1 MYSEE
6 NSTLDLSLTRS
17 FTESELDRINALHFL
32 VIKEYINFYK
42 EFNKRNSLSDHE
54 LFFSLLCKKS
64 GNGSF
69 LDSIILLWF
78 AWEQISIN
86 PKIKTIIVEN
96 EELKTALID
105 NKKIFGDITI
115 LVRKAR
121 TYSDTYFFKL
131 LRGSFYIFNEWI
143 WSALFL
149 RKKTIQNNDIVI
161 LDTFVTPSSFNN
173 EDQFIDRYFPNY
185 SKYLSQTETSS
196 IVTSPILLGFRWPLE
211 YIRLWKK
218 INHSKKNFLLQ
229 NAFLTLSDSFKTL
242 KSSILLP
249 IKKFYFPSF
258 GPLNVESLAKFE
270 LFKDFCSPRF
280 MLSINTFTFYKK
292 LSYEK
297 LSIKGMV
304 GWHENQDIDKAINL
318 AFSKYHSA
326 SFTHGYRGYAP
337 AEFEYEKDILPCEVE
352 KGLIPQKIFV
362 VSNFFLEQTKMYCPD
377 LAVDLGPALRF
388 QHLFDILED
397 GDGQPSFTNNQP
409 DEKLDILVSL
419 PINLKQSI
427 YILQLFKGLS
437 DNFHSRIK
445 LWIKPH
451 PATKVSPIHKL
462 IQHNLSPNLDY
473 ELIFSPLSLVIPK
486 MNCLATYASSAALE
500 AIAYGIPVVMC
511 GNANWVT
518 HNTIP
523 EMIRVQCSLN
533 AMTVE
538 DLERAILRLSSQN
551 KLQEKPINIFH
562 KTTEA
567 DIKKLFFNEKV
578 NTPFSSSL

>member
-1 MYSEE
+1 
-6 NSTLDLSLTRS
+6 
-17 FTESELDRINALHFL
+17 
-32 VIKEYINFYK
+32 
-42 EFNKRNSLSDHE
+42 
-54 LFFSLLCKKS
+54 
-64 GNGSF
+64 
-69 LDSIILLWF
+69 
-78 AWEQISIN
+78 
-86 PKIKTIIVEN
+86 
-96 EELKTALID
+96 
-105 NKKIFGDITI
+105 
-115 LVRKAR
+115 
-121 TYSDTYFFKL
+121 
-131 LRGSFYIFNEWI
+131 
-143 WSALFL
+143 
-149 RKKTIQNNDIVI
+149 
-161 LDTFVTPSSFNN
+161 
-173 EDQFIDRYFPNY
+173 
-185 SKYLSQTETSS
+185 
-196 IVTSPILLGFRWPLE
+196 
-211 YIRLWKK
+211 
-218 INHSKKNFLLQ
+218 
-229 NAFLTLSDSFKTL
+229 
-242 KSSILLP
+242 
-249 IKKFYFPSF
+249 
-258 GPLNVESLAKFE
+258 
-270 LFKDFCSPRF
+270 